1 VAWNLHYAC
10 AHSSLEGAH
19 ACHVAWSLKF
29 DSPRRYLPTE
39 EEKNQT
45 KKKLKGKSVQWLL
58 GKNSKR
64 HNFTDTE

>member
-1 VAWNLHYAC
+1 MPRGMVV
-10 AHSSLEGAH
+10 E
-19 ACHVAWSLKF
+19 VRF
-29 DSPRRYLPTE
+29 PRRYLPTE

-45 KKKLKGKSVQWLL
+45 KKILKGKSVQWLL

>member
-1 VAWNLHYAC
+1 MPRGMVV
-10 AHSSLEGAH
+10 E
-19 ACHVAWSLKF
+19 VRF
-29 DSPRRYLPTE
+29 PRRYLPTE

-45 KKKLKGKSVQWLL
+45 KKILKGKSVNVQWLL

>member
-1 VAWNLHYAC
+1 M
-10 AHSSLEGAH
+10 
-19 ACHVAWSLKF
+19 
-29 DSPRRYLPTE
+29 PRGMVVEVRFPPGIPTE